1 MFGFPSL
8 RIALQSMITWCGKM
22 SKQVIEPYAFQC
34 KTNIEEHN
42 DMVNKINEIV
52 DVVNELDVEEITKDI
67 TALESEVSAQ
77 GNEIDALNADVA
89 ELPTKA
95 EVANTDVTAVAVDK
109 TSAGIEIQLTR
120 PAGVLEDSVSL
131 PFINTATLIPTST
144 DRAFKIRFT
153 YTDGTQ
159 YDTNEFVIPE
169 GGGTDVSVT
178 GVTVEDGTAPNSF
191 KVAIQLS
198 DASTIASN
206 DYEIEIPAQQ
216 NTYPTSV
223 AGTLSG
229 TTLNLTIGLNN
240 STNVTGTADLSA
252 FLTKSEA
259 STTYATKTEVTA
271 VDTKVDA
278 IGVTSE
284 GNNVT
289 VNGSNATIVKSVSG
303 QVTDGNL
310 KITVNGVESGDI
322 PLPDAIGKVVY
333 HQGTNSGSHWGF
345 PLNNGTFN
353 KGNQENGITVANFSG
368 DSITIVF
375 KSLVKSLNGPA
386 FHSTN
391 TLNTSFTQP
400 WMTEKTTNGNR
411 ITNFNPSLAN
421 VTNVKTTLASGTY
434 EADISTIRNSTYEL
448 PRVKDSFG
456 TGRNKIRFTVEDMYV
471 TSAELINI
479 DGNDFIWTGG
489 DTNAQYVY
497 VDSDQVIQIT

>member
-1 MFGFPSL
+1 
-8 RIALQSMITWCGKM
+8 MITWCGKM
-22 SKQVIEPYAFQC
+22 SKQVIEPYTFQC

-52 DVVNELDVEEITKDI
+52 GVVNEMDVEEITKDI
-67 TALESEVSAQ
+67 TALESEVSTQ

-89 ELPTKA
+89 ELPTKT
-95 EVANTDVTAVAVDK
+95 EVSNADVTAVAVDK
-109 TSAGIEIQLTR
+109 TGEGIEIQLTR
-120 PAGVLEDSVSL
+120 PAGVLEDSVAL

-144 DRAFKIRFT
+144 ERAFKIRFT

-206 DYEIEIPAQQ
+206 DYEIDIPAQQ

-223 AGTLSG
+223 SGTLSG
-229 TTLNLTIGLNN
+229 ATLNLTIGLNN

-252 FLTKSEA
+252 FLTKTEA

-271 VDTKVDA
+271 VDTKVTA

-289 VNGSNATIVKSVSG
+289 VNGSSATIVKSVSG

-322 PLPDAIGKVVY
+322 PLPDTIKIIESDSNLLSISVQNIPVTPYIIDTNNSTQSRVNVY
-333 HQGTNSGSHWGF
+333 DFGSGNVNSLGCYPNKYVTSGSVDDIVKNVGDDTIFVHFPVASELNLF
-345 PLNNGTFN
+345 PLNAPIQISIPEFSYRTNPDIQGTFN
-353 KGNQENGITVANFSG
+353 IPLYALGAVYNNTASRLCCPVDKTPA
-368 DSITIVF
+368 TIEV
-375 KSLVKSLNGPA
+375 
-386 FHSTN
+386 
-391 TLNTSFTQP
+391 
-400 WMTEKTTNGNR
+400 
-411 ITNFNPSLAN
+411 
-421 VTNVKTTLASGTY
+421 TLASN
-434 EADISTIRNSTYEL
+434 AVIIPPQTITIPSYYRFFAKGNWTQEY
-448 PRVKDSFG
+448 
-456 TGRNKIRFTVEDMYV
+456 TRFTLYFFDVKKLV
-471 TSAELINI
+471 
-479 DGNDFIWTGG
+479 
-489 DTNAQYVY
+489 
-497 VDSDQVIQIT
+497 

>member
-1 MFGFPSL
+1 M
-8 RIALQSMITWCGKM
+8 
-22 SKQVIEPYAFQC
+22 IEPYDFQC

-42 DMVNKINEIV
+42 DIVNKVNEIV
-52 DVVNELDVEEITKDI
+52 SVVNELDVEEITKDI
-67 TALESEVSAQ
+67 SALESEVSAQ
-77 GNEIDALNADVA
+77 GNEIDALNTEVA
-89 ELPTKA
+89 GLPTKT
-95 EVANTDVTAVAVDK
+95 EVANSDITAVAVDK

-120 PAGVLEDSVSL
+120 PAGVLEDSVAL

-206 DYEIEIPAQQ
+206 DYEIEIPSQQ

-223 AGTLSG
+223 SGTLSG
-229 TTLNLTIGLNN
+229 TTLTLTIGLNN
-240 STNVTGTADLSA
+240 STNVTGTVDLSA

-259 STTYATKTEVTA
+259 STTYATKTEVTT
-271 VDTKVDA
+271 VDNKVTA

-303 QVTDGNL
+303 TVTDGNL

-322 PLPDAIGKVVY
+322 PLPESSKPLISINSVMSVTSRNILK
-333 HQGTNSGSHWGF
+333 SGSF
-345 PLNNGTFN
+345 PIELDTEEIGTEHTIVQLTSVTVN
-353 KGNQENGITVANFSG
+353 KYSKTISEAENDYTGDSTTTVTALVPQIIINTPTYLHRIKEFTISDFDTKTFKVGINVIPTYDSGTYRLYIDKLCVESDANYVASANVNHVTELPYVLVQYDKASSQITIL
-368 DSITIVF
+368 DNSITIPNGMFVVAKNASYTVSRFGIQDICESLMF
-375 KSLVKSLNGPA
+375 KN
-386 FHSTN
+386 
-391 TLNTSFTQP
+391 
-400 WMTEKTTNGNR
+400 E
-411 ITNFNPSLAN
+411 
-421 VTNVKTTLASGTY
+421 
-434 EADISTIRNSTYEL
+434 
-448 PRVKDSFG
+448 
-456 TGRNKIRFTVEDMYV
+456 
-471 TSAELINI
+471 
-479 DGNDFIWTGG
+479 
-489 DTNAQYVY
+489 
-497 VDSDQVIQIT
+497 